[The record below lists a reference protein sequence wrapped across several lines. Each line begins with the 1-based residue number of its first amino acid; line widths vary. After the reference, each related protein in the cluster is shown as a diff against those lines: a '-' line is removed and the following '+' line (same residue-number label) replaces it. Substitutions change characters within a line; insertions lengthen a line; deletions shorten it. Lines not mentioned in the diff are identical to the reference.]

1 MPTGYTAFIEDGT
14 ITTGKDFLML
24 CARNF
29 GATIEMM
36 DEPLSTPIPK
46 EFKPDNMYEKWLE
59 EDLKE
64 LAELR
69 RATEK
74 EIQKAIDEHHEKAV
88 KENREHQERQRELK
102 HKYMDIL
109 EAVKAWEPPTEGH
122 IGLKNFAIEQIEVC
136 IPDTSKKIYSEEKPS
151 VTEWLEINLAY
162 CLQSIERH
170 KKMAKE
176 EAEKCDKMNKW
187 LKELRESLGIGEE

>member
-29 GATIEMM
+29 GATIEMR
-36 DEPLSTPIPK
+36 DEPLSAPIPK
-46 EFKPDNMYEKWLE
+46 EFKPDNVYEKWLE

-69 RATEK
+69 GATEK

-88 KENREHQERQRELK
+88 KENRERQERQRELK

-109 EAVKAWEPPTEGH
+109 EAVKAWKPPTEEH
-122 IGLKNFAIEQIEVC
+122 IGLKKFAVEQIEMC
-136 IPDTSKKIYSEEKPS
+136 IPDTSEKIYSEEKPS
-151 VTEWLEINLAY
+151 VTEWLEINLAN
-162 CLQSIERH
+162 CLQSIARH

-176 EAEKCDKMNKW
+176 EAERCDKRNKW
-187 LKELRESLGIGEE
+187 LKELRESLGIDEE